1 MVDDTASSTDT
12 LLGSEDG
19 EGVNAAERKVLD
31 KIGESLARL
40 GRVKRVSLGVKEK
53 TDFVRAWTRQRRRK

>member
-1 MVDDTASSTDT
+1 M
-12 LLGSEDG
+12 
-19 EGVNAAERKVLD
+19 LD

-53 TDFVRAWTRQRRRK
+53 IEFVRAWTRQRRRK